1 MTLTY
6 DNVAQG
12 QKCYLTDILGGRV
25 CVHGKKIGKL
35 VDMIIVEHGDN
46 PEVTKLVV
54 HRPFGY
60 PSLLIP
66 WDRVKLLKKDEVVV
80 SLEKVEDFEKQPN
93 ETDIL
98 LKDHILDKK
107 VIDIEDREVEMVYDV
122 KMLAKNG
129 KLTVTDVNISFYRFL
144 RRLGLKW
151 FAKFVYT
158 VRGKEKDHKIPWRF
172 IQALPQNIGSFRG
185 DVKLKVLRETLDEFH
200 PADIADILEEV
211 DPSQRLAIFNQLESE
226 QASETLE
233 EIEPSVQR
241 DLVPALKKERVAQLL
256 STMTPGQA
264 ADILSALPH
273 SETKEIL
280 RVLKG
285 TNPDHAHKINSIL
298 GKQEER
304 IGNYATSK
312 ILKLDESTGVTAA
325 RDYFNR
331 VASDMAVVLYLYIT
345 DAHGR
350 LVGVMD
356 LKEFLHGAPEQTMKD
371 IMRDNV
377 VSLSPQSTLKEALEL
392 FSRYDF
398 RAIPVVNEEG
408 KLTGAIPYRD
418 VMNLK
423 HRFLE

>member
-1 MTLTY
+1 MTLSY

-35 VDMIIVEHGDN
+35 VDMVIVENGDH
-46 PEVTKLVV
+46 PEVTNLVV
-54 HRPFGY
+54 RRPFGD

-66 WDRVKLLKKDEVVV
+66 WDKVKLLKKDEVVV
-80 SLEKVEDFEKQPN
+80 SIDKLEEFEREPQ

-98 LKDHILDKK
+98 LKDHVLDKK
-107 VIDIEDREVEMVYDV
+107 VIDMEDREVEIVYDV
-122 KMLAKNG
+122 KLLAKNG
-129 KLTVTDVNISFYRFL
+129 KLMVTDVNISFYRFL

-151 FAKFVYT
+151 FAKFVYNI
-158 VRGKEKDHKIPWRF
+158 RGKEKDHKIPWRF
-172 IQALPQNIGSFRG
+172 IQSLPQNIGSFRG
-185 DVKLKVLRETLDEFH
+185 DVKLKVLRETLEEFH
-200 PADIADILEEV
+200 PADVADILEEV
-211 DPSQRLAIFNQLESE
+211 DPNQRVAIFNQLESE

-233 EIEPSVQR
+233 EIDPAVQR
-241 DLVPALKKERVAQLL
+241 DLVPALKKDRVAQLL
-256 STMTPGQA
+256 STMTSGQA

-273 SETKEIL
+273 SETREIL
-280 RVLKG
+280 RVLKT
-285 TNPDHAHKINSIL
+285 TNPEHARKIDAIL

-312 ILKLDESTGVTAA
+312 ILMVEQATSVAAA
-325 RDYFNR
+325 REQFNR
-331 VASDMAVVLYLYIT
+331 TASDMAVVLYIYVV
-345 DAHGR
+345 DAHGK

-356 LKEFLHGAPEQTMKD
+356 LKEFLHGSLEQTMKD

-377 VSLSPQSTLKEALEL
+377 ISLHPQSTLKEALEL

-398 RAIPVVNEEG
+398 RAIPVINEEG
-408 KLTGAIPYRD
+408 ILTGAIPYRD